1 LVLNLVSSTLPC
13 IRQPG
18 PRLYSGCFLLPPQ
31 NESMT
36 TVHIKIALATLATTA
51 TELDLEADCGVCFNR
66 FTSEN
71 ELALPCGHAVCSTC
85 VPGLSRTEQGL
96 ISCPYCS
103 VQNKVSS
110 ASCPYC
116 RTGTRPE
123 CSMPAMAEAPARATS
138 KF

>member
-1 LVLNLVSSTLPC
+1 VELKFNTTSARVKEQRNDARTSVNDMTCMNIKAKAEILASASTS
-13 IRQPG
+13 QV
-18 PRLYSGCFLLPPQ
+18 RLQFTDQYSGCFLLPPQ

-96 ISCPYCS
+96 IC
-103 VQNKVSS
+103 
-110 ASCPYC
+110 
-116 RTGTRPE
+116 
-123 CSMPAMAEAPARATS
+123 
-138 KF
+138 

>member
-1 LVLNLVSSTLPC
+1 MNIKAKAEILASASTS
-13 IRQPG
+13 QV
-18 PRLYSGCFLLPPQ
+18 RLQFTDQYSGCFLLPPQ

-96 ISCPYCS
+96 IC
-103 VQNKVSS
+103 
-110 ASCPYC
+110 
-116 RTGTRPE
+116 
-123 CSMPAMAEAPARATS
+123 
-138 KF
+138 